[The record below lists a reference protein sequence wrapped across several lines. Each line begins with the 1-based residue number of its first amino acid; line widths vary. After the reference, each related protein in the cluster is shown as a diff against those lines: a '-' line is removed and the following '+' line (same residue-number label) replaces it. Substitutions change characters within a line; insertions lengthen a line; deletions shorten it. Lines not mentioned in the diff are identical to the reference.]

1 MKDLKN
7 DAFKNNVW
15 QQVAVK
21 IKNADTDRRNE
32 DQDLMNKVR
41 SIIENK
47 KTTRSLVHK

>member
-1 MKDLKN
+1 MKQLKN

-15 QQVAVK
+15 QQVAIK
-21 IKNADTDRRNE
+21 IRNADTDKRSE

-47 KTTRSLVHK
+47 KTIKSTANK

>member
-7 DAFKNNVW
+7 DALKNNLW

-32 DQDLMNKVR
+32 GQDLMNKVK

-47 KTTRSLVHK
+47 KVVRSLVHK